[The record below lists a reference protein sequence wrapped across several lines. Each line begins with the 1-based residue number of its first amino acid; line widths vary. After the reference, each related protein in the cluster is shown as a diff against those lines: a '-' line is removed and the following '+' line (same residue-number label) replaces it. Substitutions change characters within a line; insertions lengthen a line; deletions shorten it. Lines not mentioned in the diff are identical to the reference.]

1 MKITPLDI
9 YNKEFRKKFSLWAYD
24 GREVDEFLDRVA
36 GAYEQ
41 LLKDLNQL
49 KDENVRLKAD
59 MTRYQQMEKT
69 LQETLIVAQ
78 ETVKERKDQAE
89 REAVM
94 IVENAKVKAQE
105 ILSEANEGAKDRIKK
120 IQQLKEYE
128 EFFRIRM
135 TSLLNS
141 HLQLLEKSE
150 TEVPEA
156 MEDLKRE
163 VAAGF
168 EEEFAEEDLDELAD
182 LEDLEL
188 DIDDVEEDLAD
199 ELDVED
205 DDFAEDPDLAAKRIL
220 LANQA

>member
-9 YNKEFRKKFSLWAYD
+9 YNKEFRKKFSLLAYD

-59 MTRYQQMEKT
+59 MTKYQQMERT

-78 ETVKERKDQAE
+78 ETVKDRKDQAE
-89 REAVM
+89 REALM
-94 IVENAKVKAQE
+94 IVENAKTKAQE
-105 ILSEANEGAKDRIKK
+105 ITTEANEGAKERIKK

-141 HLQLLEKSE
+141 HLQLLEKGESD
-150 TEVPEA
+150 VPEA
-156 MEDLKRE
+156 MEELQQE

-168 EEEFAEEDLDELAD
+168 EEEFAEDVDELDD
-182 LEDLEL
+182 LEDLDL
-188 DIDDVEEDLAD
+188 DIDAD
-199 ELDVED
+199 EEEIDEEELELD
-205 DDFAEDPDLAAKRIL
+205 EDPDYAAKRIL
-220 LANQA
+220 LADRA